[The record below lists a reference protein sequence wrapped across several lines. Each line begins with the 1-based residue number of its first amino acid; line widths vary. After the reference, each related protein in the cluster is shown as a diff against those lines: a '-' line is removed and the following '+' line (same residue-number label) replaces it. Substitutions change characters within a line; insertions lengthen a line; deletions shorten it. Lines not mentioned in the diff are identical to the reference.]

1 MGKAIITIRAGT
13 EDFVVH
19 ETLIRSSSEF
29 FNGALR
35 HEWKEATQRVV
46 DLPGVSS
53 SLFEAYSRWLY
64 TGKVFSIQSSP
75 EKEGE
80 TEEDIKRGAEWFS
93 LLMSY
98 ALGERLLDAHY
109 KDAIIDACIEVVVL
123 EESVCWTP
131 SIVCSVYSNTPPES
145 PLRGLLVDVAIWTA
159 SDDEMAQLSNCG
171 YPVEFVVGLMAALSS
186 LRRKGMRGKPP
197 YKRDLCL
204 YHEHKKTGMSC
215 HREMS

>member
-1 MGKAIITIRAGT
+1 MGKTIITVRAGT

-53 SLFEAYSRWLY
+53 SLFETYSRWLY
-64 TGKVFSIQSSP
+64 TGKVFSIQSGP

-80 TEEDIKRGAEWFS
+80 TDEDIKRATEWFR

-98 ALGERLLDAHY
+98 TLGERLLDAQY

-123 EESVCWTP
+123 EESVCWIP
-131 SIVCSVYSNTPPES
+131 GVVCSVYSNTPPQS
-145 PLRGLLVDVAIWTA
+145 PLRDLLVDV
-159 SDDEMAQLSNCG
+159 
-171 YPVEFVVGLMAALSS
+171 VV
-186 LRRKGMRGKPP
+186 
-197 YKRDLCL
+197 
-204 YHEHKKTGMSC
+204 
-215 HREMS
+215 